1 MSKRHSILI
10 IPICLSIIACVS
22 LCYADEDYEDLV
34 DITESNG
41 KIFGFVPSGAS
52 FSLDLKGRERVQ
64 WSESKGLLGA
74 FLTNFRFFVI
84 SDTSNAWQVYP
95 LNLNEAEGSAASLAA
110 TVALLVTDD
119 RAIAYDGKLNRF
131 VETQIPIRD
140 DVIAAETGDH
150 VALVVTSSR
159 AFGMASGSSSFAQV
173 QFKLGETVE
182 SIKVTSTKAT
192 VTTPDRML
200 IFLARSSLWKKI
212 KLN

>member
-1 MSKRHSILI
+1 MSKYNSILI

-22 LCYADEDYEDLV
+22 LCYADIDYEDLV
-34 DITESNG
+34 DITKSNG
-41 KIFGFVPSGAS
+41 KIFGFVSSGAS
-52 FSLDLKGRERVQ
+52 FSLSLKGRERIQ
-64 WSESKGLLGA
+64 WSDSKGLLGA

-84 SDTSNAWQVYP
+84 SDTSNAWQVFS
-95 LNLNEAEGSAASLAA
+95 LKLNEAEGSAASLSA

-119 RAIAYDGKLNRF
+119 RAIGFDGKLNRF

-150 VALVVTSSR
+150 IALVVTSSR
-159 AFGMASGSSSFAQV
+159 VFGMASGFSSFAQV
-173 QFKLGETVE
+173 HFKLGETVE
-182 SIKVTSTKAT
+182 SVKVTSTKAT
-192 VTTPDRML
+192 ITTQDRLL